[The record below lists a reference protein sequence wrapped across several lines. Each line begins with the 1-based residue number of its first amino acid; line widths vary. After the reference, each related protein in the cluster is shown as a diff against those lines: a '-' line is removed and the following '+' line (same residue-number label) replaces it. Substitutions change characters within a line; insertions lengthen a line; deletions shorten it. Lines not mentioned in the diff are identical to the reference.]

1 VGARGAGK
9 LSDLIYVFYGEDDFS
24 SSEAIKPLLAAVGP
38 EDMRDSN
45 VSRIDAGQ
53 YSIERFGA
61 AAMVVPFLAD
71 RRVVVVSGL
80 LGTAETQRGGRR
92 PAARRRGTK
101 ADEAGPGPALA
112 KLLPTMPPSTDA
124 VFVDAKL
131 SAGNPILTAIK
142 ELGPELVKAK
152 EFAGL
157 KGTGLGNW
165 VRERVAAKGAQID
178 QQALAELCE
187 VVGPN
192 LWAMDGELEKLAI
205 YVGARAITLD
215 DVKALVAGNREASVF
230 ELVDAIMAQRADKA
244 LEVTERLFNSGAA
257 GPYLISMIARQARMV
272 AIAQD
277 LARRQAPQ
285 GEWASALGT
294 SSDFVVRKSADQA
307 RRFSPEAVRSLYR
320 LILEADMAM
329 KTGETTDELAITE
342 LLAQAGALQTTQRGG
357 RR

>member
-1 VGARGAGK
+1 
-9 LSDLIYVFYGEDDFS
+9 
-24 SSEAIKPLLAAVGP
+24 
-38 EDMRDSN
+38 
-45 VSRIDAGQ
+45 
-53 YSIERFGA
+53 
-61 AAMVVPFLAD
+61 
-71 RRVVVVSGL
+71 
-80 LGTAETQRGGRR
+80 
-92 PAARRRGTK
+92 
-101 ADEAGPGPALA
+101 
-112 KLLPTMPPSTDA
+112 
-124 VFVDAKL
+124 
-131 SAGNPILTAIK
+131 
-142 ELGPELVKAK
+142 
-152 EFAGL
+152 
-157 KGTGLGNW
+157 
-165 VRERVAAKGAQID
+165 
-178 QQALAELCE
+178 
-187 VVGPN
+187 